1 MAGGGGGGEGFDFVV
16 YDAGGELVSYM
27 TGEGGWLVVGA
38 MVPYG
43 DGLGCGELASL
54 SEISSCIP
62 STSGCGVV
70 VDGAGRGG
78 LVPYATGE
86 GGGGGCVCSSSKG
99 T

>member
-1 MAGGGGGGEGFDFVV
+1 M
-16 YDAGGELVSYM
+16 YDAGGELASYM

-43 DGLGCGELASL
+43 DGLGCGELVSL